1 MCQTRSHYALAFPMI
16 RVLVTV
22 ADRLCASAGPLCV
35 SRGQEQ
41 DGSEA
46 LAAWAPGRYAAVLA
60 DLHMPGMDGF
70 ELTR

>member
-16 RVLVTV
+16 RVLVAV
-22 ADRLCASAGPLCV
+22 ADRLRASAGLLFV

-46 LAAWAPGRYAAVLA
+46 LEIEQRLLV
-60 DLHMPGMDGF
+60 
-70 ELTR
+70 